1 MVELLNSHS
10 GLLTRLINFGVVLES
25 KRAKLCHRFN
35 IISLSNFFCVRSEV
49 VKRLWAYLKKE
60 NLQDPE
66 NKQFFTPDKLM
77 EPVFGKEKIKA
88 FGMAKYLKE
97 HLN

>member
-1 MVELLNSHS
+1 MS
-10 GLLTRLINFGVVLES
+10 G
-25 KRAKLCHRFN
+25 
-35 IISLSNFFCVRSEV
+35 V